1 MVSRTVEE
9 YIFSKHSLRTSSACC
24 VAMCSSY
31 SLKYLS
37 SNDREGV
44 SSPNIDDVPVA
55 GAGFPKIKSKGFR
68 NTDKKID
75 CGLIDLYR
83 IVASIVVP
91 NVYNSALGSVCF
103 SGVAAAALL
112 YELIA

>member
-1 MVSRTVEE
+1 
-9 YIFSKHSLRTSSACC
+9 
-24 VAMCSSY
+24 MCSSY

-37 SNDREGV
+37 SNGWGV
-44 SSPNIDDVPVA
+44 SSPNSDDDDDDDDDDS
-55 GAGFPKIKSKGFR
+55 GFPKIKSKGFH

-75 CGLIDLYR
+75 CGLIDLYI

-112 YELIA
+112 YEFIA